1 MGIESAVEYADQ
13 LLYERTGKHLNDL
26 QSYIIQQSWK
36 GQTYSQVAS
45 VAGYSEGHV
54 KDVASQLW
62 QVLSEALGERIT
74 KGNLR
79 SSLGRAME
87 PSRLLNRLKRLKN
100 TVKSTDASMMS
111 ITSDTVCTP
120 PFSIS

>member
-1 MGIESAVEYADQ
+1 MGIESAIEYADQ

-79 SSLGRAME
+79 S
-87 PSRLLNRLKRLKN
+87 RLLNRLKSLKR
-100 TVKSTDASMMS
+100 TV
-111 ITSDTVCTP
+111 
-120 PFSIS
+120 